1 MYEIAPVVAG
11 WQAAG
16 RRYVLARQVAV
27 EGFGRRWPAQA
38 LAVADD
44 GQLAGT
50 LLVGLADD
58 PVRTAAAGML
68 ATGGTETMQL
78 LRLQV
83 GNEQAAAAGLVCGG
97 SATLL
102 LQRDDGLPSALWPLL
117 AGSGSGV
124 LVTVL
129 SAPDAGASLLVPAAG
144 EPSGSLG
151 SASLDE
157 VAVRDA
163 ARVLHT
169 GRATVESWTGEGR
182 SLLSAVLVPSP
193 RLVVVGAGEVAQA
206 LGRLAGVLGWDVIHL
221 PGENADDSEV
231 LASLGP
237 DAAVVVLSH
246 DLTVAAPCLAAAL
259 SSGAGYVGAMGSRRT
274 QAGRFD
280 RLRSLGVGEQTL
292 ARIHGPAGLD
302 IGARAPEE
310 IAMSICAEI
319 LAERSGRT
327 STSLSRLTGPI
338 HPS

>member
-1 MYEIAPVVAG
+1 MRLRRSSP
-11 WQAAG
+11 AG
-16 RRYVLARQVAV
+16 RRPGA
-27 EGFGRRWPAQA
+27 E
-38 LAVADD
+38 
-44 GQLAGT
+44 
-50 LLVGLADD
+50 
-58 PVRTAAAGML
+58 
-68 ATGGTETMQL
+68 QL
-78 LRLQV
+78 LRLEV

-97 SATLL
+97 SAALL
-102 LQRDDGLPSALWPLL
+102 LQRDDCLPSALWPLL

-129 SAPDAGASLLVPAAG
+129 SAPDAGASLLVPAAA
-144 EPSGSLG
+144 EASGSLG

-206 LGRLAGVLGWDVIHL
+206 LSRLAGVLGWDVIHL

-231 LASLGP
+231 LAPLGP

-259 SSGAGYVGAMGSRRT
+259 SSGAGYVGAIGSRRT

-292 ARIHGPAGLD
+292 ARIHGPGRAGHRSPGTRGDRDVDLRRD
-302 IGARAPEE
+302 PRRTQRTHLH
-310 IAMSICAEI
+310 IAVPAHWPHPSV
-319 LAERSGRT
+319 
-327 STSLSRLTGPI
+327 LSR
-338 HPS
+338 S